1 MLDLQVVPE
10 RALGNEQWEFT
21 LGMPIYQAVQI
32 IQRQCRIIKE
42 VHVVYNE
49 KRPFDSDIILNLIN
63 DGIRL
68 LFDSENQRLKVIEVY
83 DMNKMKLKYCGAYF
97 SSPQVHPTVQQIDQS
112 FGATHP
118 AQYDEKHHMFVLSF
132 RGITFLFPVEHE
144 AFNGHSLRSLPNTS
158 TPVVA
163 KMSIYTGNNLSETR
177 APSMPP
183 SCYHGN
189 LYSKCTEI
197 LLDNG
202 KCSGLQMQLVSGGA
216 GHAMELN
223 CSTLIRRVRFGDTVQ
238 DVLTEIGSPCQ
249 TFYKLEDK
257 MRIHS
262 ASPHKLSPTQHSDY
276 FYNYFTLGLD
286 ILFDGNSHRV
296 KKFVLHSNHPGHYN
310 FNIYYRCEFKI
321 DLFSENDSF
330 AIVPSTRWQSV
341 MNALEDHFVI
351 GEPVVLN
358 RASSTNTTNPF
369 GSTFCYGV
377 QNLIFEIMGN
387 DYIASVTIYQPK
399 SET

>member
-387 DYIASVTIYQPK
+387 DYIASVTIYQP
-399 SET
+399 